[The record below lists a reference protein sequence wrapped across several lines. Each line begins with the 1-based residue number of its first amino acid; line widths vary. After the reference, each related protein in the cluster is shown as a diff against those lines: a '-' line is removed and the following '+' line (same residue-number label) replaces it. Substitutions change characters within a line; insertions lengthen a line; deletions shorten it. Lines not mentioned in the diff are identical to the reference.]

1 MLFLEF
7 TEKNGSN
14 KFYITYNLEC
24 LAETERRSYE
34 SLAGECE
41 RILLSQRGSVL
52 IVSNEN

>member
-14 KFYITYNLEC
+14 KFYITYNLQC
-24 LAETERRSYE
+24 LAETERRCYE

-41 RILLSQRGSVL
+41 RILFGLKEDQR
-52 IVSNEN
+52 